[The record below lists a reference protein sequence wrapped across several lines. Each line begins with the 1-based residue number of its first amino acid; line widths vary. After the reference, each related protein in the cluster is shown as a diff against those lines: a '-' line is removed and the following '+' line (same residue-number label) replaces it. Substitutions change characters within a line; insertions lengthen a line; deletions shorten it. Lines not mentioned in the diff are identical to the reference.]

1 MHKMT
6 SCRIKSKANQK
17 SLWKIG
23 VAFGCV
29 AAAVAGSTP
38 GARADVLEQKWVAG
52 QQLSYDFKLD
62 GTLRFTTPTDT
73 IVAGFPIGGMPL
85 EMLLKGEGQTTLDTH
100 EVDEFGTAVVVPKL
114 ERMQLKF
121 NETTFNQNG
130 EIGLRDGRANF
141 SVNGQS
147 MGPANMDVS
156 RVMNSGYGL
165 RFTKSLRVTGFE
177 ASNKEAAP
185 KEAAPDAKP
194 DASGKA
200 TLGVAT
206 MIQGMIARA
215 IPPLLPVEDVS
226 IGDSWTANVEWPTMP
241 GAKPDATA
249 KPREPIGKF
258 DFKAL
263 AEEEVQGRKTWRIAV
278 DGTLQAADLETKGAE
293 ETVQKQSA
301 AAGQK
306 FPFKLPALMTM
317 AQKIKGD
324 VWFDRDAGQ
333 IVKMDVRL
341 NSSAEGRPA
350 AGKPTDGTMNFN
362 GRLLMDLRKI
372 SFVNAP

>member
-1 MHKMT
+1 MT
-6 SCRIKSKANQK
+6 HRKTNRKN
-17 SLWKIG
+17 LWKIG
-23 VAFGCV
+23 VALGCA

-38 GARADVLEQKWVAG
+38 GVRADVLEQKWVAG

-100 EVDEFGTAVVVPKL
+100 EVDEFGTAIVVPKL

-147 MGPANMDVS
+147 MGPANVDVS
-156 RVMNSGYGL
+156 RVMNPEYGL
-165 RFTKSLRVTGFE
+165 RFTKSLRVTGLE
-177 ASNKEAAP
+177 AIT

-194 DASGKA
+194 DASGK
-200 TLGVAT
+200 TPLGVAT

-226 IGDSWTANVEWPTMP
+226 IGDSWTANVEWPAMP
-241 GAKPDATA
+241 GAKPDANA
-249 KPREPIGKF
+249 RPRAPIGKF

-301 AAGQK
+301 AAGQN

-324 VWFDRDAGQ
+324 VWFDPAAGQ

-362 GRLLMDLRKI
+362 GRLVLDLRKI
-372 SFVNAP
+372 SFVSAP

>member
-1 MHKMT
+1 MQKIINRKT
-6 SCRIKSKANQK
+6 NQK

-29 AAAVAGSTP
+29 AAAVVGSTP

-62 GTLRFTTPTDT
+62 GTLRFTTPADT
-73 IVAGFPIGGMPL
+73 IIAGFPIGGMPL
-85 EMLLKGEGQTTLDTH
+85 EMLLKGEGQTTFDTR
-100 EVDEFGTAVVVPKL
+100 EVDDFGTAIVVPKL

-147 MGPANMDVS
+147 MGPANLDVS
-156 RVMNSGYGL
+156 RVMNPAYGL

-177 ASNKEAAP
+177 AVKNKEAAP
-185 KEAAPDAKP
+185 AAKP
-194 DASGKA
+194 GAPI
-200 TLGVAT
+200 GVAT

-215 IPPLLPVEDVS
+215 IPPLLPVDDVS

-241 GAKPDATA
+241 GAKPDANA
-249 KPREPIGKF
+249 KPKGPIGKF

-263 AEEEVQGRKTWRIAV
+263 AEEEVQGRKAWRIAV
-278 DGTLQAADLETKGAE
+278 DGTLNAVDLETKGVE
-293 ETVQKQSA
+293 DTVQKQTT
-301 AAGQK
+301 AAGQN

-324 VWFDRDAGQ
+324 VWFDPDAGQ

-350 AGKPTDGTMNFN
+350 AGKPTDGNMNFN
-362 GRLLMDLRKI
+362 GKLLMELRKI
-372 SFVNAP
+372 SFTNAP